1 MPEMNLIQ
9 TISVWAI
16 PVLFAITLH
25 EVAHG
30 WVALSFG
37 DRTAQMLGRLS
48 LNPVRHI
55 DTVGTVILPLMLMT
69 FGGFLFGWAKP
80 VPVNY
85 SNLKNP
91 KRDMAIVAVAGPLT
105 NLLMLIGWAAAL
117 RFSFLSPAEE
127 GVILGI
133 RYMAVAGISINIG
146 LMVLNMLPLPP
157 LDGGRVVA
165 GLLPHRAALAYSR
178 IEPYGLVILILGM
191 ISGVLG
197 AVMSWPMAV
206 CYGLTLQLFGID
218 PATFFALFQQIA

>member
-1 MPEMNLIQ
+1 MPELNLMQ
-9 TISVWAI
+9 TIAVWAI

-55 DTVGTVILPLMLMT
+55 DPVGTVILPLMLMA

-85 SNLKNP
+85 GNLKHP
-91 KRDMAIVAVAGPLT
+91 KRDMAIVAIAGPLT
-105 NLLMLIGWAAAL
+105 NLLMLLGWAAVL
-117 RFSFLSPAEE
+117 RISFMATGED
-127 GVILGI
+127 GVLLGI
-133 RYMAVAGISINIG
+133 RYMAVAGVSINIG

-157 LDGGRVVA
+157 LDGGRVLA
-165 GLLPHRAALAYSR
+165 GLLPHRAAQAYSR
-178 IEPYGLVILILGM
+178 IEPYGLVILILAM
-191 ISGVLG
+191 MSGVLG
-197 AVMSWPMAV
+197 AVMSWPMAL

-218 PATFFALFQQIA
+218 PAMFFSLFQQIA